1 MPSATRSA
9 GTGAN
14 DASFGTAAWT
24 TPTNITASDDARATQ
39 SLAAGA
45 TTQYLKAS
53 SFGFTIPSG
62 ATIDGIVVEA
72 EEFGGTGVVEAR
84 ARIVKADATI
94 GTTDKSTGAA
104 LPTSDTYRS
113 YGGTTDLWGE
123 TWSATAINDSDFGFV
138 FAATNGAGVS
148 RTVSVDHVRI
158 TVHYTETTSSLVMM
172 P

>member
-1 MPSATRSA
+1 VASATRSA

-14 DASFGTAAWT
+14 DASFGTGAWT
-24 TPTNITASDDARATQ
+24 TPTNITASDNARATQ

-45 TTQYLKAS
+45 TTQYLKATN
-53 SFGFTIPSG
+53 FGFTIPAG
-62 ATIDGIVVEA
+62 ATIDGIVVEV
-72 EEFGGTGVVEAR
+72 EELGGAGLVEAR

-104 LPTSDTYRS
+104 LPSSDTYRS
-113 YGGTTDLWGE
+113 YGGAADLWSE
-123 TWSATAINDSDFGFV
+123 TWTPTSINDPDFGFV
-138 FAATNGAGVS
+138 FAATNEAGAA

-158 TVHYTETTSSLVMM
+158 TVHYTETVSSLVMM